1 MNSNHQ
7 FKIYSVVILGLGLFV
22 GTFLMVWDATEG
34 YRENINR
41 PLTSTSETVRNS
53 LK

>member
-1 MNSNHQ
+1 MKKNHDLQ
-7 FKIYSVVILGLGLFV
+7 IYTAVVLGLALFV
-22 GTFLMVWDATEG
+22 GTFMVAWDATEG

-41 PLTSTSETVRNS
+41 PLTSNSETIKNS